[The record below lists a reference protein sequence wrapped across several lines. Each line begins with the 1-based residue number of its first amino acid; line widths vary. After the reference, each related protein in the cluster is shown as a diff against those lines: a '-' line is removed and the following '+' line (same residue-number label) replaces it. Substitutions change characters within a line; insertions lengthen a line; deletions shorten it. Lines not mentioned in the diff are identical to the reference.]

1 MLEMF
6 CCPCLWISAFVT
18 SRRTQSHGN
27 GSRSVTIT
35 SQRHARRSGSA
46 NPLFTS
52 TESGQHIAIPMGNE
66 ILSQRRPG
74 GTRDGSTEQIRGKQY
89 HLGSL
94 IELACQ
100 GDRKTTQKHV
110 DGLSVDGLSVDG
122 LSVDGLSVDG
132 QGAEV
137 HNLYHLYAIL
147 SLAHQADNTTA
158 SRHYKEWSRLV
169 SSEASTSRGR
179 SDFYGLPTYDQ
190 AVALSHAAND
200 IADVNILGDCR
211 TEPYTGYT
219 PPDHDTSVPMNITI
233 PRYEELMGIANER
246 GTLGMINNE
255 ELSVEKIWKM
265 TGDKE
270 LAETQPNPFR
280 PETSAILAV

>member
-66 ILSQRRPG
+66 ILSQGRPG

-100 GDRKTTQKHV
+100 DDRKTTQRH
-110 DGLSVDGLSVDG
+110 
-122 LSVDGLSVDG
+122 VDGLSVDG

-233 PRYEELMGIANER
+233 PTYEELMGIANER
-246 GTLGMINNE
+246 DTLGDDQQQRAERREDLEDDGRLGTCGDSAEPVSPRNICNTCSVNE
-255 ELSVEKIWKM
+255 ESSS
-265 TGDKE
+265 
-270 LAETQPNPFR
+270 QQ
-280 PETSAILAV
+280 